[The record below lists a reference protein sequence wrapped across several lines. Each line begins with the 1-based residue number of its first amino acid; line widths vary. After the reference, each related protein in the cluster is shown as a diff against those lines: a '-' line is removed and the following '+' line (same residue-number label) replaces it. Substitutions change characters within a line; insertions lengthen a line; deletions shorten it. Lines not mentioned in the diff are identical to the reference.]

1 MCMGRCL
8 SSQMDLIKPRLRFE
22 PLSTL
27 VMDTSISYIQD
38 VFPWCMLCA
47 TSVYSL
53 VRQDS
58 KNCAWG
64 DAWVLSWNLNK
75 QSVHFKPLSVMDT
88 SIANIQDVFPWCMLY
103 AASVY
108 SLVRQDTKQMI
119 SYKFKISLQSQIGW
133 KLIDQRLNIWNA
145 SLADTRVEKINC
157 STRYTDTHPKRN
169 AQSD

>member
-1 MCMGRCL
+1 MKEGKTDHLYGPRNLWQDRYKCKKCAWGDAWVPRWIWLNQGSAL
-8 SSQMDLIKPRLRFE
+8 SPYPPWWWTPQYH
-22 PLSTL
+22 
-27 VMDTSISYIQD
+27 ISKMYFLG
-38 VFPWCMLCA
+38 VMLCA
-47 TSVYSL
+47 TNVYSL

-119 SYKFKISLQSQIGW
+119 SYKFEISLQSQIG
-133 KLIDQRLNIWNA
+133 
-145 SLADTRVEKINC
+145 
-157 STRYTDTHPKRN
+157 
-169 AQSD
+169 